1 MTSRYSEWWQVVV
14 DTYVLDERP
23 EQLQQCMMQ
32 IDLFLITCEQLLGT
46 SRNTWREGVYFSRG
60 LE

>member
-1 MTSRYSEWWQVVV
+1 MTSRYSEWWQVMV

-23 EQLQQCMMQ
+23 EQLQQRMMQ
-32 IDLFLITCEQLLGT
+32 IDLFLITCEQFLGT
-46 SRNTWREGVYFSRG
+46 SRNTWRESVYFSRG